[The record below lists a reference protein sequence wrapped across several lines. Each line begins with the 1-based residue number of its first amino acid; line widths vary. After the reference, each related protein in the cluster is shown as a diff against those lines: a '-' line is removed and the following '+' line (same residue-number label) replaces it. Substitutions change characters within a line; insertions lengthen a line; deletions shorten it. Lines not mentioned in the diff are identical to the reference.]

1 MALYFSQAARKTN
14 IELFGPTNTQ
24 HYYRPTTEET
34 RPAPGKGKTR
44 LSCGGLASW
53 SLVEAAAAV
62 AKVCSC
68 SVVVNSVA
76 EVSSPFVVSGSSAHR
91 VQALVKRN
99 DGWRGCF
106 QFHC

>member
-1 MALYFSQAARKTN
+1 M
-14 IELFGPTNTQ
+14 
-24 HYYRPTTEET
+24 
-34 RPAPGKGKTR
+34 
-44 LSCGGLASW
+44 
-53 SLVEAAAAV
+53 VEAAV

-68 SVVVNSVA
+68 GVVVNSAA

-91 VQALVKRN
+91 VQALVKRH